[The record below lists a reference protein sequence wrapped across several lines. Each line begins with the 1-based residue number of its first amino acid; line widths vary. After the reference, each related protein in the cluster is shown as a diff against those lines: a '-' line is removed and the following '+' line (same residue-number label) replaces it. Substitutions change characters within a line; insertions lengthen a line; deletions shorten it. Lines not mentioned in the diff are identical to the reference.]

1 MLLSDY
7 LKIGESL
14 ENIGVFDP
22 ILDKD
27 NAFFI
32 NIQRLKETTTPEF
45 EGSYDRIND
54 FFRKIIKLL
63 DRAEQKSL
71 KDTYFRA
78 AFDIFKFSEVNGIC
92 LGFGEKAPGSGFG
105 PKISK
110 MVLETAYDIIKAGIE
125 DPEFFQLLPL
135 FQDNVGPDRLSDMIA
150 TLILPDTQ
158 AYTERVNQQ
167 LGITIDNYP
176 DKLFNNGLLCNP
188 VKGYEVLLLPT
199 EILHKLP
206 VAKSWEEID
215 SVIVENNT
223 IRAMMNNE
231 VAEHWTQ
238 WAATDRKYY
247 LREKIFKDSEKCK
260 QVIEAYREERL
271 DAYNPEEQIDY
282 FLAKLWQRIEK
293 SGISWLSK
301 HKSREIDSKAAS
313 LEILNLFKNWVE
325 YNRGWEVILSAGT
338 QKREKIVQRVIH
350 LSGIAYIRANNLSLS
365 CEADE
370 GRGPVD
376 FKISRG
382 QDITVIEVKLS
393 SNGQYM
399 HGYDTQVEEY
409 AKAEGMFDLIE
420 GKEKH
425 CEFDGVET
433 VIKEDGKYC
442 CVPVTHK
449 VTLGEIVDLLQQ
461 FKEQPTTLMMPK
473 MPEGSFAKKLYSL
486 YLTYLPTEKFKYALK
501 MNVDDRGSFT
511 ELVHTQ
517 DCGQVSINIS
527 RPGITKGQH
536 WHNSKWELF
545 IVVAG
550 HGLIQERNINTGEK
564 VEFEVSGDKIEAI
577 HMIPGWTHN
586 IINLSE
592 TENLVTVM
600 TCNEIFNPE
609 RPDTFFEIV

>member
-1 MLLSDY
+1 M
-7 LKIGESL
+7 G
-14 ENIGVFDP
+14 
-22 ILDKD
+22 
-27 NAFFI
+27 AFF
-32 NIQRLKETTTPEF
+32 RRPSAFLH
-45 EGSYDRIND
+45 
-54 FFRKIIKLL
+54 IIK
-63 DRAEQKSL
+63 AFL
-71 KDTYFRA
+71 KP
-78 AFDIFKFSEVNGIC
+78 SEVKRNGIC

-110 MVLETAYDIIKAGIE
+110 MVLETAYDIVKAGIE

-150 TLILPDTQ
+150 TLILPDIL

-167 LGITIDNYP
+167 LGITKRNYS
-176 DKLFNNGLLCNP
+176 DKLFNNRLLCNP

-215 SVIVENNT
+215 SVIVENNA

-238 WAATDRKYY
+238 WAATERKYY

-260 QVIEAYREERL
+260 QIIEAYRQEKL

-301 HKSREIDSKAAS
+301 YKDREIDSKTAS
-313 LEILNLFKNWVE
+313 IEILNLFKNWVE
-325 YNRGWEVILSAGT
+325 YNRGWEIILSAGT

-350 LSGIAYIRANNLSLS
+350 LSGIAYIQANNLSLS

-409 AKAEGMFDLIE
+409 AKAEQTDNMIYVLVDVGNPVKVKKLLDRYNRDVDE
-420 GKEKH
+420 GKKVPEVMMI
-425 CEFDGVET
+425 DST
-433 VIKEDGKYC
+433 SKE
-442 CVPVTHK
+442 
-449 VTLGEIVDLLQQ
+449 
-461 FKEQPTTLMMPK
+461 
-473 MPEGSFAKKLYSL
+473 SA
-486 YLTYLPTEKFKYALK
+486 
-501 MNVDDRGSFT
+501 
-511 ELVHTQ
+511 
-517 DCGQVSINIS
+517 SI
-527 RPGITKGQH
+527 T
-536 WHNSKWELF
+536 
-545 IVVAG
+545 
-550 HGLIQERNINTGEK
+550 
-564 VEFEVSGDKIEAI
+564 
-577 HMIPGWTHN
+577 
-586 IINLSE
+586 
-592 TENLVTVM
+592 
-600 TCNEIFNPE
+600 
-609 RPDTFFEIV
+609 